1 MLANQNYKKKIIA
14 FYLPQFHTIP
24 ENDKW
29 WGKGFTEWTNTKKSV
44 PLYEGHYQPH
54 IPLNEDYYDL
64 SDVTVME
71 RQAKLAQEYG
81 VYGFCYYHYW
91 FKDGKKLLEKP
102 LENMLS
108 DKAVDIP
115 FCLCWANENWCRTW
129 TGDDRDILMEQDY
142 GSEKDWQKHYD
153 YLKAFWDDER
163 YIKIDERPIFV
174 IYKPGQ
180 IPRLKD
186 MIVYWN
192 EKRKS
197 EGKASLLVMKQYPE
211 EPIYD
216 ASLEPYVEYVIKFQP
231 INTLIWKEEK
241 EETNPVKRFLKN
253 TIFYECYRKLRRRKQ
268 VQPKL
273 LVCDYD
279 EAWTN
284 ILNIQPFGEKY
295 INGAFVSWD
304 NTARNANG
312 TVFHGATPEKFE
324 FYMRELMKK
333 DSPLN
338 LIFLNAWNEW
348 GEGAHIEPDERYGY
362 GFLEAL
368 KNVQEISEAVDSC
381 R

>member
-1 MLANQNYKKKIIA
+1 MQANQKYKKKIIA

-29 WGKGFTEWTNTKKSV
+29 WGKGFTEWTNAKKAV

-54 IPLNEDYYDL
+54 VPLNEDYYDL
-64 SDVTVME
+64 SNVTVME

-108 DKAVDIP
+108 DMAVDIP

-180 IPRLKD
+180 IPGLKD
-186 MIVYWN
+186 MIAYWN
-192 EKRKS
+192 ANRKS
-197 EGKASLLVMKQYPE
+197 EGKADLLIMKQYPE
-211 EPIYD
+211 VPVYD
-216 ASLEPYVEYVIKFQP
+216 SSLEPYVEYVIKFQP

-253 TIFYECYRKLRRRKQ
+253 TVFYECYRKLRRRKP

-279 EAWTN
+279 EAWNN
-284 ILNIQPFGEKY
+284 ILNVQPFGKKY

-304 NTARNANG
+304 NTARNVNG
-312 TVFHGATPEKFE
+312 TVFHGADPEKFE
-324 FYMRELMKK
+324 YYMGELLKK
-333 DSPLN
+333 DSPLD

-368 KNVQEISEAVDSC
+368 KRVQEESQTVDSC